1 MFPFW
6 CFFPPAVLTKGAHDL
21 ALPISKTEY
30 CENRF
35 SAPRNSAAAVAGGTK
50 RCGGTGATGESGPRA
65 AGGCAGSRAEGGSG
79 RDSAAG
85 GSSAQPIAGAWGA
98 AQLPLRAAPVPGAA
112 GDSLPCDSRGG
123 PLLPRRA
130 VPRRPQPCVSLPAR
144 DTITREAGR
153 VLEGVGGGGGEANR
167 NGAPSPPGE
176 RGGGRLPVPPATR
189 GGSGLQRRQLRPGGR
204 SPLPSARG
212 AVPAGGGDGGG
223 HEQHAAE
230 SDRAGAHGRGPADR
244 RAAAVS
250 GAVPLPGLCCGTGV
264 PAGGGRGG
272 SEDVP
277 PEAEHLPRCPPGPGC
292 SQPAALGPLRCGGG
306 WRDPRGESGA
316 VRRRNC

>member
-1 MFPFW
+1 MGHSAA
-6 CFFPPAVLTKGAHDL
+6 PPA
-21 ALPISKTEY
+21 
-30 CENRF
+30 
-35 SAPRNSAAAVAGGTK
+35 
-50 RCGGTGATGESGPRA
+50 
-65 AGGCAGSRAEGGSG
+65 
-79 RDSAAG
+79 
-85 GSSAQPIAGAWGA
+85 
-98 AQLPLRAAPVPGAA
+98 AAPVPGAA
-112 GDSLPCDSRGG
+112 GASLPCDSRGG

-153 VLEGVGGGGGEANR
+153 VLEGVGGGWGEKRTETALRLLQVSAVEGGCRCPRPREGDR
-167 NGAPSPPGE
+167 GCSGGSCG
-176 RGGGRLPVPPATR
+176 RGGGGEGA
-189 GGSGLQRRQLRPGGR
+189 GR

-272 SEDVP
+272 SED
-277 PEAEHLPRCPPGPGC
+277 APPG
-292 SQPAALGPLRCGGG
+292 SRAPAPLPARTRLLAARSPRTAAMSRQMRGS
-306 WRDPRGESGA
+306 PRGERGCAAPKLLTATQPDS
-316 VRRRNC
+316 VNF